1 MSARGVS
8 DSDTDGD
15 RGSDGGVRGGRVALV
30 TGAAQGMGAAC
41 ARKLAASGFRLVLF
55 DLQHDGLE
63 ALAGSLAADGAGGA
77 GGARVR
83 TVRGDVLAPQ
93 PGVDAALE
101 AFGRLDVVVNAAG
114 ILQGGGALE
123 ISEADWDRVVG
134 VNLKG
139 AFLVS
144 QCAARPMIDQ
154 GWGRIIHFSSTAG
167 KTFSTLG
174 GCHYTAAKHGVLGI
188 VRSMAREF
196 AAHGVTVNAVCPGL
210 IDTEMVRSQISPE
223 QAAEIARTFPA
234 GRLGGAGEVADL
246 VAFLAS
252 PGSAYITGAA
262 IDINGGDLMV

>member
-1 MSARGVS
+1 V
-8 DSDTDGD
+8 
-15 RGSDGGVRGGRVALV
+15 
-30 TGAAQGMGAAC
+30 
-41 ARKLAASGFRLVLF
+41 VLF
-55 DLQHDGLE
+55 DLNGDGLAALAG
-63 ALAGSLAADGAGGA
+63 ALAGSPAAGDGG
-77 GGARVR
+77 RVR

-101 AFGRLDVVVNAAG
+101 SFGRLDVVVNAAG

-188 VRSMAREF
+188 VRAMAREL

-210 IDTEMVRSQISPE
+210 IDTEMVRSQITP
-223 QAAEIARTFPA
+223 ARVAEIAQTFPA
-234 GRLGGAGEVADL
+234 GRLGDAGEVAEL